1 MNKGDSILVATDISR
16 DFQAPDGNLSVLS
29 GISLQVKRK
38 EMVAITGASGV
49 GKSTLLHILGGLDKP
64 TGGDVVISGQ
74 SLRGQSQEFLARFRN
89 KHVGFVF
96 QHHYLLDDFTALENV
111 MLPMLVSGKGK
122 GDAIQKGELLLE
134 QVGLSN
140 RSSHLPNQL
149 SGGEQQRI
157 AVARALANEP
167 EIVLADEPSGNLDTV
182 TGRKLHDLLL
192 RLNEEGTSI
201 VVATHNRE
209 LAEECHREVE
219 IVNGK
224 LSDRI
229 N

>member
-1 MNKGDSILVATDISR
+1 MSIGENILIATDISR
-16 DFQAPDGNLSVLS
+16 EFHAPDGNLPVLN
-29 GISLQVKRK
+29 GISLQIKRK
-38 EMVAITGASGV
+38 EMIAVTGASGV

-64 TGGDVVISGQ
+64 TNGEVFINGQ
-74 SLRGQSQEFLARFRN
+74 SLCGRSQEFLARFRN
-89 KHVGFVF
+89 EHVGFVF

-111 MLPMLVSGKGK
+111 MLPILVSGKSRS
-122 GDAIQKGELLLE
+122 DARQKGELLLE

-140 RSSHLPNQL
+140 RGSHLPNQL

-157 AVARALANEP
+157 AVARALANDP
-167 EIVLADEPSGNLDTV
+167 GILLADEPSGNLDTV
-182 TGRKLHDLLL
+182 TGRRLHDLLL
-192 RLNEEGTSI
+192 KLNQDGTSI

-209 LAEECHREVE
+209 LAGECHREVE

-224 LSDRI
+224 LSDRT